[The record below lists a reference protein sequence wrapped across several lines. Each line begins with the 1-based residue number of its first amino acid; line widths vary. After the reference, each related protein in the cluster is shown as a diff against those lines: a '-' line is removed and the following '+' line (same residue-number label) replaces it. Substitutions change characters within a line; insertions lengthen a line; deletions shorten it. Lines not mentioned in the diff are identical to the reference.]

1 MIKIIFIKKI
11 FKFLI
16 ESILKVI
23 SYPYPLFITFFFQ
36 EKKIYNLV
44 YKHHFTPSKQ
54 PKFNL
59 NERLFELN
67 YYSLPI
73 KLQKKLI
80 TSSMGNPTEGVEWA
94 KSYRKLGFPDK
105 HTDKNLA
112 YKYLSSYI
120 KQNKDKKVCIHQV
133 CASSGREINYF
144 SKRSDHIIFEASD
157 ISEEIAKN
165 IKSNYENLKCFCID
179 LADPEQLSFVTSRAD
194 LIVAFGGL
202 QYLLPCDLKNFFENC
217 KAYKTEL
224 IISQPIDSAL
234 SPYSLKYSIP
244 RGNFSWSHPYLYLAN
259 KFSFKVKNAST
270 FFMPENPWAQTFT
283 AHFKI

>member
-1 MIKIIFIKKI
+1 MIFIKKI
-11 FKFLI
+11 LKIFALP
-16 ESILKVI
+16 ILKVI
-23 SYPYPLFITFFFQ
+23 CYPYQLLFIYFFH
-36 EKKIYNLV
+36 EKKIYELI
-44 YKHHFTPSKQ
+44 YKGHFTSSTNS
-54 PKFNL
+54 KFNL
-59 NERLFELN
+59 NKYLFSLN
-67 YYSLPI
+67 YFYFPI
-73 KLQKKLI
+73 KIQKKLI
-80 TSSMGNPTEGVEWA
+80 ASSMGNPIEAVEWA
-94 KSYRKLGFPDK
+94 KIYRKRGFPDK

-112 YKYLSSYI
+112 FKYLSSYI
-120 KQNKDKKVCIHQV
+120 ELNKDKKLCIHQV

-179 LADPEQLSFVTSRAD
+179 LADLEQLSFVTSRAD
-194 LIVAFGGL
+194 LIIAFGGL
-202 QYLLPCDLKNFFENC
+202 QYLLPSDLKKFFENC
-217 KAYKTEL
+217 KACETEL
-224 IISQPIDSAL
+224 IISQPMDSAV

-270 FFMPENPWAQTFT
+270 SFIPEHPWAQTFT